1 MKIYNSY
8 ILITII
14 VKVIYSISYLTH
26 LYFALID
33 KKHLGSL
40 IDEYAIL
47 FRDISEIVFITLMS
61 VLILFLFNPYMNI
74 NHSLYMNM
82 QTKSLFFIFGIILL
96 FVVCQ
101 MVLENE
107 LLYPSCNFSHKE
119 FAQPSHL

>member
-14 VKVIYSISYLTH
+14 VKVIYSISYSTH

-33 KKHLGSL
+33 KKRLGSL

-61 VLILFLFNPYMNI
+61 ALILFLFNPYMII
-74 NHSLYMNM
+74 NHSLYMNT

-96 FVVCQ
+96 FVVYQ

-107 LLYPSCNFSHKE
+107 LLYPSCKE
-119 FAQPSHL
+119 FAQPSHI

>member
-33 KKHLGSL
+33 KKQLGSL

-61 VLILFLFNPYMNI
+61 ALILFLFNPYMFI
-74 NHSLYMNM
+74 NHSLYMNT

-96 FVVCQ
+96 FVVYQ

>member
-14 VKVIYSISYLTH
+14 VKVIYSISYSTH

-33 KKHLGSL
+33 KKQLGSL

-61 VLILFLFNPYMNI
+61 VLILFLFNPYMII